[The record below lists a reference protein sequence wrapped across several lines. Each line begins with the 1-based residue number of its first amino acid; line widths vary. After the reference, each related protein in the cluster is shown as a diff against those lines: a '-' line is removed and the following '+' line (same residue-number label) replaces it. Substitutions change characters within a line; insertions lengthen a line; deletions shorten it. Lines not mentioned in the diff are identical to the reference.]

1 MIAVKLLRDCA
12 VKGQHLSAGDSA
24 ELQDVDAQDLIKMGK
39 AVRLDTNRALGL
51 KKSDGPQ
58 IKTRKRK

>member
-1 MIAVKLLRDCA
+1 MIAVKLIRDCA

-39 AVRLDTNRALGL
+39 AVRVESNRAIGT
-51 KKSDGPQ
+51 KKSDG
-58 IKTRKRK
+58 KLKSRKD

>member
-24 ELQDVDAQDLIKMGK
+24 ELQDVEAQDLIKMGK
-39 AVRLDTNRALGL
+39 AVRIESNRAIGA
-51 KKSDGPQ
+51 KKSYG
-58 IKTRKRK
+58 KLKSRKL